1 MKEPKVAFCCIVR
14 TDDGIFLRL
23 QPAFLVGE
31 KTVIPD
37 AIILDYL
44 EDVVRDN
51 DNARKI
57 PDNKVAELRL
67 IVVGENDEE
76 FTQVLDPLTFWPI
89 TCEDTYEKLYKK
101 YRGRIYSEDI

>member
-1 MKEPKVAFCCIVR
+1 MMVPKVAFCCVVR

-23 QPAFLVGE
+23 QPAFLAGKE
-31 KTVIPD
+31 TVIPD

-57 PDNKVAELRL
+57 HDNKVAELRL
-67 IVVGENDEE
+67 VVVGEDDEE
-76 FTQVLDPLTFWPI
+76 FTQVLDPLIFWPI
-89 TCEDTYEKLYKK
+89 TCEDTYDKLYKK